1 MTTLNEMA
9 ELITAR
15 ARGRIRGSV
24 RIEMPDLGSLYVDET
39 GATERMQEADLTLR
53 AAASV
58 FSDIA
63 NGLLDPAKAFMLRKL
78 KVEGSPMRAL
88 KVGTILSTPSE
99 S

>member
-1 MTTLNEMA
+1 MTTLNDMA

-39 GATERMQEADLTLR
+39 GATVRMRETDLTLR
-53 AAASV
+53 ATASV

-63 NGLLDPAKAFMLRKL
+63 HGALDPAKAFMLRKL

-88 KVGTILSTPSE
+88 KVGTILSTPNQR
-99 S
+99 